1 MNKSF
6 KERKMEFTNQV
17 FEILKT
23 GGTYTKEQLMELTNF
38 NERTI
43 RQQLHDISIYYAVVS
58 NSQTKG
64 YRLANVSFDNKEDIT
79 KEIDLLNHCI
89 NEDKKRAR
97 EIIKRISRKIA
108 VMKILQ
114 KKLESDF

>member
-6 KERKMEFTNQV
+6 KERKIEFTNRV
-17 FEILKT
+17 FEVMKN
-23 GGTYTKEQLMELTNF
+23 GGTYTKEQLVEITKLT
-38 NERTI
+38 EREVRSQI
-43 RQQLHDISIYYAVVS
+43 HDISIYYAVIS
-58 NSQTKG
+58 NSSTKG
-64 YRLANVSFDNKEDIT
+64 YRLANVNFDNKEDIS
-79 KEIDLLNHCI
+79 KEIDLLNYCI

-108 VMKILQ
+108 VMKILK